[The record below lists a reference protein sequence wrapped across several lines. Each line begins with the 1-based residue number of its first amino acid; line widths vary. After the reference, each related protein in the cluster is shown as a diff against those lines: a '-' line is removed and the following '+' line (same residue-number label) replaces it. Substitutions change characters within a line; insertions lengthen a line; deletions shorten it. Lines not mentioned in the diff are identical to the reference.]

1 MNFISKMVCCFFVSA
16 KKRKDISEHTVLIKS
31 RHFIFDN
38 SSLFL
43 KEYELNI

>member
-1 MNFISKMVCCFFVSA
+1 MNFNIANGPLFFVSA

-38 SSLFL
+38 SSLYFHA
-43 KEYELNI
+43 YELNI

>member
-38 SSLFL
+38 SSLYFHA
-43 KEYELNI
+43 YELNI